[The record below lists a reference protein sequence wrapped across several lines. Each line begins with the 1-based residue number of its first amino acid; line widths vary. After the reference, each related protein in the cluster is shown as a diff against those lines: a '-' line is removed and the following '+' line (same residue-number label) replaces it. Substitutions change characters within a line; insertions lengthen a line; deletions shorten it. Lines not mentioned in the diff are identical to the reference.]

1 MRSNYLG
8 RITDICA
15 DIATKLTAETS
26 RDDTASAQTRAVA
39 RRTNTSSFS
48 GHSGSSQR
56 PRDLR
61 DDEGCGVSAGTTLH
75 DEREDAITEECDDA
89 LRFAAFVRDLDSLRQ
104 RMLGVSFCDRVW
116 SMSREIAGAAE
127 SAGDAQL
134 APASD
139 AGQALTS
146 VYDAITSAV
155 LLLPYHSTSSRRGR

>member
-15 DIATKLTAETS
+15 DIATKLTAEIS
-26 RDDTASAQTRAVA
+26 RGDAASVQTRAVS
-39 RRTNTSSFS
+39 RHTNNSSFLDNF
-48 GHSGSSQR
+48 GSSRR

-61 DDEGCGVSAGTTLH
+61 NDEGCDVSVGTSFH
-75 DEREDAITEECDDA
+75 DEREWAITEECDDA
-89 LRFAAFVRDLDSLRQ
+89 QRFAAFVTDLDSLRQ

-134 APASD
+134 TPASD

-146 VYDAITSAV
+146 VSDAITSAV
-155 LLLPYHSTSSRRGR
+155 LLLPYHSASARRGR

>member
-1 MRSNYLG
+1 MRSSYLG

-26 RDDTASAQTRAVA
+26 RDNTASVQTRAVS
-39 RRTNTSSFS
+39 RHTNNSIFS
-48 GHSGSSQR
+48 GNSGSSRQ

-61 DDEGCGVSAGTTLH
+61 DDEGRDIPVGTLFH
-75 DEREDAITEECDDA
+75 DEREWAIMEERDDA

-134 APASD
+134 TPD

-146 VYDAITSAV
+146 VSDAITSAV
-155 LLLPYHSTSSRRGR
+155 LLLPYHSASARRGR

>member
-15 DIATKLTAETS
+15 DIATKLTAEIS
-26 RDDTASAQTRAVA
+26 RGDAASVQTRALS
-39 RRTNTSSFS
+39 RNTNNSSFS
-48 GHSGSSQR
+48 DDFRSSRR
-56 PRDLR
+56 PRVLR
-61 DDEGCGVSAGTTLH
+61 DDEGRDIPVGTSFH
-75 DEREDAITEECDDA
+75 DEREWAIMDECDDE

-134 APASD
+134 TPASD

-146 VYDAITSAV
+146 VRDAITSAV
-155 LLLPYHSTSSRRGR
+155 LLLPYHSASARRGR